1 MAVLLVGG
9 CLQQAAAQMQLPPI
23 PVDSKVRI
31 GKLDN
36 GLTYYIRHNALP
48 EKRAEF
54 YIAQKVGSIQEE
66 PDQRGL
72 AHFLEHMAFNGTKN
86 FPGNEKGLGIVQ
98 WCESKGIKFGR
109 DLNAGTSIDM
119 TVYNISNAPIEQ
131 MAVIDS
137 CLLIL
142 HDWSN
147 ALLLQGDEIDKE
159 RGVIHEEWRT
169 RNSGLMRLIA
179 ESLPTMYPGSKYAD
193 SWPIGTLEVID
204 NFPYERIRSYYKKWY
219 RPDLQ
224 GIVVVGDIDV
234 DQIEQKIK
242 ALWADVPAP
251 VNPAKREYYEVPDNK
266 EPLIYIG
273 KDKEVDSPLAMVFF
287 KQDATPDSI
296 KGNLMYMLGDY
307 MISMATSMLNERL
320 GELQQSANPPFVS
333 AQSEY
338 DDYFLSKTKEALGI
352 QAVTKAEDIEKGLEA
367 ILTELERARRFGFTE
382 SEYSR
387 ARANYLRQLESSF
400 NEREKTKHGRYV
412 QEYIQ
417 HFLNAE
423 PIPGIEYEYATMNQ
437 IVPNLPVMAING
449 AFQQMLAKEENIA
462 VFIGAT
468 DKEGVAIPTK
478 ERVLEMLKGLRNLNL
493 KPYEDKVSDEPLIKE
508 APKGGSIVSEKPAEF
523 GFTELTLSNGVKVYV
538 KKTDFKADEI
548 QISARSWGGNSLY
561 EDQEMLNA
569 LQIADVAEAGGL
581 GSHSTIELGK
591 LLAGKKVNGNAY
603 VGELMEGMSGSCSP
617 KDFEAMMQLL
627 YLKFTA
633 PRKDE
638 EAFTS
643 YKTRLKAQLESAAA
657 NPLSSLNDTITAV
670 LYNSHPRALLMKP
683 DMVEKLD
690 YDRILEMYRQRFAD
704 ADDFTFYLVGNI
716 DLEQAKP
723 LIAQYIGAL
732 PTLPGSEQY
741 IDRKKDIRPGVHYK
755 EYTKELQTPMATNFM
770 IYSGTVDY
778 TLENI
783 LKHDVFTQI
792 LNILYTEEIREK
804 ESGTYGVSCYG
815 VTTKEP
821 KPQALIQIV
830 YQTDPTRKDYLNKRI
845 DELFAEVVAQGP
857 KEEMLKKAQEYL
869 VKKFNDNQKENSYW
883 MNLIQTLHQEGIDQ
897 TKGYLET
904 VNSLT
909 VKDIQEYAGNLVKQ
923 GNKVTVILT
932 AAEKK

>member
-1 MAVLLVGG
+1 MAAFLLAGS
-9 CLQQAAAQMQLPPI
+9 LQQAAAQMQLPPI
-23 PVDSKVRI
+23 PVDQKVRI

-109 DLNAGTSIDM
+109 DLNAGTSIDR
-119 TVYNISNAPIEQ
+119 TVYNISNAPVEQ
-131 MAVIDS
+131 MAVVDS

-169 RNSGLMRLIA
+169 RNSGLSRLIA

-234 DQIEQKIK
+234 DVIEQKIK

-251 VNPAKREYYEVPDNK
+251 VNPAKREYYPVPDNK

-273 KDKEVDSPLAMVFF
+273 KDKEVDSPLTMVFF

-307 MISMATSMLNERL
+307 MISMATSMLKERL
-320 GELQQSANPPFVS
+320 DELQQSANPPFVS
-333 AQSEY
+333 ASAY
-338 DDYFLSKTKEALGI
+338 YSDYFISKTKEALGVE
-352 QAVTKAEDIEKGLEA
+352 AVTKAGGIEKGLGTV
-367 ILTELERARRFGFTE
+367 LTEVERARRFGFTA
-382 SEYSR
+382 SEYER
-387 ARANYLRQLESSF
+387 ARANYLRHLESSF
-400 NEREKTKHGRYV
+400 NEREKTKHGSYV

-423 PIPGIEYEYATMNQ
+423 PIPGIEFEYSTMNQ
-437 IVPNLPVMAING
+437 IVPNLPVEAINQTL
-449 AFQQMLAKEENIA
+449 QQMLAKEENIA
-462 VFIGAT
+462 IFIGAT
-468 DKEGVAIPTK
+468 DKEGIAIPTK
-478 ERVLEMLKGLRNLNL
+478 ERVLEMLKGLRNLDL

-508 APKGGSIVSEKPAEF
+508 APQEGSIVSEQPAPF

-538 KKTDFKADEI
+538 KKTDFKEDEI
-548 QISARSWGGNSLY
+548 QISATSWGGHSLY
-561 EDQEMLNA
+561 EDNEIINA
-569 LQIADVAEAGGL
+569 TQIASVAEAGGL
-581 GSHSTIELGK
+581 GNHSMVELGK
-591 LLAGKKVNGNAY
+591 LLAGKKVNGNAF
-603 VGELMEGMSGSCSP
+603 VGNLQEGLNGSCSP
-617 KDFEAMMQLL
+617 KDFETMMQLL

-643 YKTRLKAQLESAAA
+643 YKNRLKAQLESAAA
-657 NPLSSLNDTITAV
+657 NPLSSLNDTIV
-670 LYNSHPRALLMKP
+670 SIMYGGHPRALIMKP
-683 DMVEKLD
+683 EMVDQID
-690 YDRILEMYRQRFAD
+690 YDRVLEMYRQRFAD
-704 ADDFTFYLVGNI
+704 ADDFTFYMVGNI

-732 PTLPGSEQY
+732 PTLPGSEQFV
-741 IDRKKDIRPGVHYK
+741 DRKMEIRKGIHYK

-770 IYSGTVDY
+770 LYSGTCDY
-778 TLENI
+778 NLTNLV
-783 LKHDVFTQI
+783 KHDVFAQI

-804 ESGTYGVSCYG
+804 ESGTYGVSCFG
-815 VTTKEP
+815 SLEKNP

-830 YQTDPTRKDYLNKRI
+830 YQTDPARKDYLNKRI

-869 VKKFNDNQKENSYW
+869 VKKYNDNQKENSYW
-883 MNLIQTLHQEGIDQ
+883 MGLLQDLQQDGIDMHQ
-897 TKGYLET
+897 GYLDV

-909 VKDIQEYAGNLVKQ
+909 VKDIQEHASSLVKQ
-923 GNKVTVILT
+923 GNKATVILT
-932 AAEKK
+932 AAEK